1 MTKLNRETVIAEA
14 LDLLDEVGLDG
25 ISTRQLAK
33 RLGVEQPSLYWH
45 FHKKEELLA
54 AMAETAMAPHATV
67 PLPMPSDDWRVWFL
81 DNTRSF
87 RRTLL
92 MRRDGA
98 KLHAGSRPGATD
110 VDRIAHK
117 MAFLVASGLPER
129 DAQMAMLASSHFT
142 VGSVLEEQ
150 AEASLGAT
158 ADDLIGVP
166 QIDLEAAFEE
176 GLKLILDG
184 LAARVERK
192 DGSRSDA
199 FSCSNRRL
207 PE

>member
-1 MTKLNRETVIAEA
+1 MAKLNRETVIAAA
-14 LDLLDEVGLDG
+14 LDLLDEVGLEG

-45 FHKKEELLA
+45 FRNKEELLS
-54 AMAETAMAPHATV
+54 AMAETAMAPHAAA
-67 PLPMPSDDWRVWFL
+67 PLPTPADDWRAWFL

-92 MRRDGA
+92 RRRDGA

-110 VDRIAHK
+110 MDRIAHK

-142 VGSVLEEQ
+142 IGSVLEEQ
-150 AEASLGAT
+150 AEATSST
-158 ADDLIGVP
+158 AERHVAEIP
-166 QIDLEAAFEE
+166 HIDREAAFEE
-176 GLKLILDG
+176 GLKLIVDA
-184 LAARVERK
+184 LASRK
-192 DGSRSDA
+192 A
-199 FSCSNRRL
+199 
-207 PE
+207 

>member
-1 MTKLNRETVIAEA
+1 MAKLNRETVIAAA
-14 LDLLDEVGLDG
+14 LDLLDEVGLEG

-45 FHKKEELLA
+45 FRNKEELLS
-54 AMAETAMAPHATV
+54 AMAETAMAPHATA
-67 PLPMPSDDWRVWFL
+67 PLPTPADDWRAWFL

-92 MRRDGA
+92 RRRDGA

-110 VDRIAHK
+110 MDRIAHK

-142 VGSVLEEQ
+142 IGSVLEEQ
-150 AEASLGAT
+150 AEATSST
-158 ADDLIGVP
+158 AERHVAEIP
-166 QIDLEAAFEE
+166 QIDREAAFEE
-176 GLKLILDG
+176 GLKLIVDA
-184 LAARVERK
+184 LA
-192 DGSRSDA
+192 SRTKPA
-199 FSCSNRRL
+199 
-207 PE
+207 E